1 MNNEQ
6 EVDYLNKFPA
16 ILQAKLRNGEIA
28 FPLETQFDYD
38 PILAYRG
45 IIRNTNDTA
54 TINESDMLSHYEMKK
69 IPRGIANYES
79 DPKYYAISLFETL
92 DMLKEC
98 WKFPKPNKKIAQGY
112 VHKEGGP
119 QYTDS
124 RKHISWWLYE
134 DADISSFVIKDD
146 IDG

>member
-1 MNNEQ
+1 MNKEQ
-6 EVDYLNKFPA
+6 EVDYFNKFPI
-16 ILQAKLRNGEIA
+16 ILQAKLRNSEIA
-28 FPLETQFDYD
+28 FPQGTQFDYD

-45 IIRNTNDTA
+45 IIRNTNDNTPV
-54 TINESDMLSHYEMKK
+54 NESDMLSHYEMKK

-98 WKFPKPNKKIAQGY
+98 WKFPKPNKKIAQGHVY
-112 VHKEGGP
+112 KEGGP

-124 RKHISWWLYE
+124 RRHISWWLYE